1 MWLASQVINKHYQV
15 KKCQLDIAGHLYTYR
30 LYKRHDIDNQRC
42 ILLLHGAGVAGV
54 DTWSNII
61 AKLTQ
66 WQYVL
71 LPDLRGM
78 GETVSHCKGELAFS
92 VEELVQDMHS
102 LVAAQGWDSFDLA
115 GYSLGALVSMLY
127 KQRYSSQVRQQY
139 LLEPGLFDCTDWNE
153 SKLLRAQ
160 YAQAVLDLRNNQGL
174 IGVTNFLNTISPQR
188 RILQKAEDIAIAR
201 LLKRQLGFANALQ
214 SVNDLALLLDRE
226 QLVLDQGNVVSII
239 GGLSVESMHQ
249 YHQLLAKKLPHWQY
263 FSVKGCDH
271 SLPYQKPRQIAAI
284 LNRMSVSSA

>member
-1 MWLASQVINKHYQV
+1 VVNKHYQV
-15 KKCQLDIAGHLYTYR
+15 KKCQLDIAGHRYTYR
-30 LYKRHDIDNQRC
+30 LYRRHDNDNQRC

-61 AKLTQ
+61 AKLNQ
-66 WQYVL
+66 WQYIL

-78 GETVSHCKGELAFS
+78 GETVSHCQGELAYS

-102 LVAAQGWDSFDLA
+102 LVSQQGWDSFDIA

-139 LLEPGLFDCTDWNE
+139 LLEPGLFDCLDWNE
-153 SKLLRAQ
+153 SKILRAR
-160 YAQAVLDLRNNQGL
+160 YAQAVIDLRNNQAL
-174 IGVTNFLNTISPQR
+174 TGVTKFLNTISPQR
-188 RILQKAEDIAIAR
+188 KRLQKAEDIAIAR
-201 LLKRQLGFANALQ
+201 LLKRRLGFANALQ
-214 SVNDLALLLDRE
+214 SVNDLAVLLDRE

-239 GGLSVESMHQ
+239 GGLSVGSMHH
-249 YHQLLAKKLPHWQY
+249 YHQQLAKKSPLWQY
-263 FSVKGCDH
+263 ISIQGCDH

-284 LNRMSVSSA
+284 LNQISASVSSA

>member
-1 MWLASQVINKHYQV
+1 VIKKHYQV
-15 KKCQLDIAGHLYTYR
+15 EKYHLDITGHRYTYR
-30 LYKRHDIDNQRC
+30 LYRRHDNDNQRC

-78 GETVSHCKGELAFS
+78 GETVSHCKGELAYS
-92 VEELVQDMHS
+92 VEELVEDMHS
-102 LVAAQGWDSFDLA
+102 LVSHQGWDSFDLA

-153 SKLLRAQ
+153 SKILRAR
-160 YAQAVLDLRNNQGL
+160 YAQAVIDLRNDQAL
-174 IGVTNFLNTISPQR
+174 TGVTNFLNTISPNR
-188 RILQKAEDIAIAR
+188 KRLQKAENIAIAR
-201 LLKRQLGFANALQ
+201 LLKRRLGFANALQ

-226 QLVLDQGNVVSII
+226 QLALDQGNVVSII
-239 GGLSVESMHQ
+239 GGLSVGSMHH
-249 YHQLLAKKLPHWQY
+249 YHQQLAKKSPLWQY
-263 FSVKGCDH
+263 ISIQGCDH

-284 LNRMSVSSA
+284 LNQISASVSSA

>member
-1 MWLASQVINKHYQV
+1 VVNKHFQV
-15 KKCQLDIAGHLYTYR
+15 KKYKLDIAGHCYTYR
-30 LYKRHDIDNQRC
+30 LYRRHDNDNQRC

-54 DTWSNII
+54 DTWSYII

-66 WQYVL
+66 WQYILV
-71 LPDLRGM
+71 PDLRGM

-92 VEELVQDMHS
+92 VEELVEDMHS
-102 LVAAQGWDSFDLA
+102 LVSKRGWGSFDLA

-139 LLEPGLFDCTDWNE
+139 LLEPGLFDCIDWND
-153 SKLLRAQ
+153 SKNLRAQ
-160 YAQAVLDLRNNQGL
+160 YAQAVIDLRNNQAL
-174 IGVTNFLNTISPQR
+174 TGVTNFLNTISPQR
-188 RILQKAEDIAIAR
+188 KRFQKTEDIVIGR
-201 LLKRQLGFANALQ
+201 LLKRRLGFANALQ
-214 SVNDLALLLDRE
+214 SVNDLALSLDRK

-249 YHQLLAKKLPHWQY
+249 YHQQLAKNLPHWQY
-263 FSVKGCDH
+263 ISIKGCDH

-284 LNRMSVSSA
+284 LNRMSVSISNP